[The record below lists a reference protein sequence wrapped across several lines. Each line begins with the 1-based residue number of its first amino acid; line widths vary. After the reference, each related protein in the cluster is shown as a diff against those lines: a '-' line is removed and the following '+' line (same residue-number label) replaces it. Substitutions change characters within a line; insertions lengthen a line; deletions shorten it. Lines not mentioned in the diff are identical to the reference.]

1 MATWSPLTDK
11 IRESGDNSG
20 NRTYN
25 ITRITPHCWVGQ
37 VSIEDGLAYFATTSR
52 QVSSNYIIGSDGRVG
67 GCVREEWRAWTSSSR
82 DNDNRAVTIECASDA
97 KSPYAFKDAVY
108 LKLIK
113 LCVDI
118 CKRYGKKK
126 LLWISDKNKALSYS
140 VKDDEMLLTV
150 HRWFSD
156 TDCPG
161 SWLMGKMGD
170 LATKVTA
177 QLSGDIPKDTYTVT
191 TNGDALRLRKEP
203 TTKSEQIGYIDNG
216 DEITSKV
223 VVEGEDIGGV
233 NTWVAYKGGYASG
246 KYLTPTPEVKPEP
259 KMVTVELPILE
270 LGSEG
275 GEVLTIQALLNEIG
289 FKGKDGKRLKYDGIY
304 GENVKYAI
312 TEYQKARKLT
322 VTGICDFETWNRI
335 LK

>member
-11 IRESGDNSG
+11 IKESPDNSG
-20 NRTYN
+20 QRWYAV
-25 ITRITPHCWVGQ
+25 TRITPHCWVGQ
-37 VSIEDGLAYFATTSR
+37 VSVENGLNYFYNTER
-52 QVSSNYIIGSDGRVG
+52 QVSSNYIIGTDGRVG

-82 DNDNRAVTIECASDA
+82 DNDNRAITIECASDA
-97 KSPYAFKDAVY
+97 KSPYAFNSAVY
-108 LKLIK
+108 GKLVK

-150 HRWFSD
+150 HRWFAD

-170 LATKVTA
+170 LASVVTA
-177 QLSGDIPKDTYTVT
+177 QLSGGTKDTYTVT

-203 TTKSEQIGYIDNG
+203 TRKSEQVGYIDNG
-216 DEITSKV
+216 DKITSKV
-223 VVEGEDIGGV
+223 VVEGEDVDGV
-233 NTWVAYKGGYASG
+233 NTWVQYKDGYASG
-246 KYLTPTPEVKPEP
+246 KYLTPTPEVKPQP
-259 KMVTVELPILE
+259 KMITVELPVLE

-289 FKGKDGKRLKYDGIY
+289 FKGKNGKRLTYDGIY
-304 GENVKYAI
+304 GENVQYAV
-312 TEYQKARKLT
+312 TEYQKARNLK
-322 VTGICDFETWNRI
+322 VTGICDYETWNRI

>member
-11 IRESGDNSG
+11 IKESPDNSG
-20 NRTYN
+20 QRWYAV
-25 ITRITPHCWVGQ
+25 TRITPHCWVGQ
-37 VSIEDGLAYFATTSR
+37 VSVENGLNYFYNTER
-52 QVSSNYIIGSDGRVG
+52 QVSSNYIIGTDGRVG

-82 DNDNRAVTIECASDA
+82 DNDNRAITIECASDA
-97 KSPYAFKDAVY
+97 KSPYAFNSAVY
-108 LKLIK
+108 GKLVK

-150 HRWFSD
+150 HRWFAD

-170 LATKVTA
+170 LASVVTA
-177 QLSGDIPKDTYTVT
+177 QLSGDTKDTYTVT

-203 TTKSEQIGYIDNG
+203 TTKSEQVGYIDNG
-216 DEITSKV
+216 DEITSKI
-223 VVEGEDIGGV
+223 VVEGEDVGGV
-233 NTWVAYKGGYASG
+233 NTWVQYKEGYASG
-246 KYLTPTPEVKPEP
+246 KYLTPTPEVKPQP
-259 KMVTVELPILE
+259 KMVTVELPVLE

-289 FKGKDGKRLKYDGIY
+289 FKGKNGKRLTYDGIY
-304 GENVKYAI
+304 GENVQYAV
-312 TEYQKARKLT
+312 TEYQKARNLK
-322 VTGICDFETWNRI
+322 VTGICDYETWNRI